1 MERRVESEK
10 VFRLRERPLFKRLDL
25 ELSILYLILIFGE
38 KFLKNTVYLMISLVI
53 KILNLS
59 KVSNSRRVYERR
71 PDFGSTRQ
79 RSDEIGSE
87 APRHLMVLFN
97 AFNLYNLIFFF

>member
-1 MERRVESEK
+1 
-10 VFRLRERPLFKRLDL
+10 
-25 ELSILYLILIFGE
+25 
-38 KFLKNTVYLMISLVI
+38 MISLVI

-59 KVSNSRRVYERR
+59 HRFGITRVSNSRRVYERR